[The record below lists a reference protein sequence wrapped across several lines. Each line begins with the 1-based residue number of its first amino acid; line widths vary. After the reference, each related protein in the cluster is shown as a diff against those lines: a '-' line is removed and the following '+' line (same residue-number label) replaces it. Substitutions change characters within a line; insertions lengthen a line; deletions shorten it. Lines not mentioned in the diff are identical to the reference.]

1 MVYDCVV
8 VGAGPSG
15 MSASIYLAR
24 ANLNSLVIEK
34 DVPGGQMIKAS
45 LVENYPGVS
54 NITGPE
60 LAMNFYKQ
68 AKEAGVLFKFGEV
81 LDIDVSEKIK
91 KVILKNEVI
100 YAKSIILALG
110 RSPKTLGIEKDLVS
124 KGVSYCA
131 LCDGTLYK
139 NKDVIVVGGGNS
151 AVGEAIYLSSICKSV
166 TIVNRSSSF
175 KASKVL
181 VNKALN
187 IKNINILY
195 NTNVIKL
202 NEKEGILDSVLL
214 DSDGVS
220 NTLNVSACFIYIG
233 YKPSTLFLKRLD
245 ILDEK
250 GYIIVDQKF
259 RTKYDLVYACGDVIE
274 KDAYQIA
281 TSTGDGV
288 SCAIDVINILNKMF

>member
-45 LVENYPGVS
+45 LVENYPGIS

-288 SCAIDVINILNKMF
+288 SCAIDVINILNKG

>member
-195 NTNVIKL
+195 NTNVIKF
-202 NEKEGILDSVLL
+202 NEKEGILDSVVL

-288 SCAIDVINILNKMF
+288 SCAIDVINILNKG

>member
-45 LVENYPGVS
+45 FVENYPGVS

-195 NTNVIKL
+195 NTNVIKF
-202 NEKEGILDSVLL
+202 NEKEGILDSVVL

-288 SCAIDVINILNKMF
+288 SCAIDVINILNKG

>member
-1 MVYDCVV
+1 
-8 VGAGPSG
+8 
-15 MSASIYLAR
+15 
-24 ANLNSLVIEK
+24 
-34 DVPGGQMIKAS
+34 MIKAS

-166 TIVNRSSSF
+166 TIVNRIFCIILMLLSLTRR
-175 KASKVL
+175 KA
-181 VNKALN
+181 
-187 IKNINILY
+187 
-195 NTNVIKL
+195 
-202 NEKEGILDSVLL
+202 
-214 DSDGVS
+214 
-220 NTLNVSACFIYIG
+220 F
-233 YKPSTLFLKRLD
+233 
-245 ILDEK
+245 
-250 GYIIVDQKF
+250 
-259 RTKYDLVYACGDVIE
+259 
-274 KDAYQIA
+274 
-281 TSTGDGV
+281 
-288 SCAIDVINILNKMF
+288 

>member
-45 LVENYPGVS
+45 LVENYPGIN

-288 SCAIDVINILNKMF
+288 SCAIDVINILNKG

>member
-288 SCAIDVINILNKMF
+288 SCAIDVINILNKG

>member
-24 ANLNSLVIEK
+24 ANLNTLVIEK
-34 DVPGGQMIKAS
+34 DAPGGQMLKAS

-54 NITGPE
+54 NIMGPE

-100 YAKSIILALG
+100 YTKSIILALG

-214 DSDGVS
+214 DSDGVF

-288 SCAIDVINILNKMF
+288 SCAIDVINILNKG

>member
-60 LAMNFYKQ
+60 LAINFYKQ

-288 SCAIDVINILNKMF
+288 SCAIDVINILNKG

>member
-24 ANLNSLVIEK
+24 ANLNTLVIEK
-34 DVPGGQMIKAS
+34 DAPGGQMLKAS
-45 LVENYPGVS
+45 LVENYPGFS

-68 AKEAGVLFKFGEV
+68 AKETGVLFKFGEV

-110 RSPKTLGIEKDLVS
+110 RSPKTLGIEKNLIS

-195 NTNVIKL
+195 NTNVIKF
-202 NEKEGILDSVLL
+202 NEKEGILDSVVL

-288 SCAIDVINILNKMF
+288 SCAIDVINILNKG

>member
-110 RSPKTLGIEKDLVS
+110 RGPKTLGIEKDLVS

-139 NKDVIVVGGGNS
+139 SKDVIVVGGGNS

-202 NEKEGILDSVLL
+202 NEKEGILDSVVL

-288 SCAIDVINILNKMF
+288 SCAIDVINILNKG

>member
-81 LDIDVSEKIK
+81 LDVDVSEKIK

-202 NEKEGILDSVLL
+202 NEKEGILDSVVL

-288 SCAIDVINILNKMF
+288 SCAIDVINILNKG

>member
-1 MVYDCVV
+1 MLYDCVV

-24 ANLNSLVIEK
+24 ANLNCLVIEK
-34 DVPGGQMIKAS
+34 DAPGGQMLKAS
-45 LVENYPGVS
+45 FVENYPGVN

-81 LDIDVSEKIK
+81 LDIDVREKVK
-91 KVILKNEVI
+91 KVILENEVI

-124 KGVSYCA
+124 RGVSYCA

-166 TIVNRSSSF
+166 TIVSRSSLF

-187 IKNINILY
+187 IKNINVLY
-195 NTNVIKL
+195 NTNVIKF
-202 NEKEGILDSVLL
+202 NEKEGTLDSVLL
-214 DSDGVS
+214 DSNGVY

-233 YKPSTLFLKRLD
+233 YEPSTLFLKRLD

-288 SCAIDVINILNKMF
+288 SCAIDVINILNKG

>member
-91 KVILKNEVI
+91 KVILKNDVI

-288 SCAIDVINILNKMF
+288 SCAIDVINILNKG

>member
-1 MVYDCVV
+1 MLYDCVV

-24 ANLNSLVIEK
+24 ANLNCLVIEK
-34 DVPGGQMIKAS
+34 DAPGGQMLKAS
-45 LVENYPGVS
+45 FVENYPGVN

-81 LDIDVSEKIK
+81 LDIDVREKVK
-91 KVILKNEVI
+91 KVILENEVI

-110 RSPKTLGIEKDLVS
+110 RRPKTLGIEKDLVS
-124 KGVSYCA
+124 RGVSYCA

-166 TIVNRSSSF
+166 TIVSRSSLF
-175 KASKVL
+175 KASRVL

-187 IKNINILY
+187 IKNINVLY
-195 NTNVIKL
+195 NTNVIKF

-214 DSDGVS
+214 DSNGVY

-233 YKPSTLFLKRLD
+233 YEPSTLFLKRLD

-288 SCAIDVINILNKMF
+288 SCAIDVINILNKG

>member
-68 AKEAGVLFKFGEV
+68 AKEAGVLFKFDEV

-220 NTLNVSACFIYIG
+220 NTLNVSACFIYTG
-233 YKPSTLFLKRLD
+233 YQPSTLFLKRLD

-288 SCAIDVINILNKMF
+288 SCAIDVINILNKG

>member
-24 ANLNSLVIEK
+24 ANLKCLVIEK
-34 DVPGGQMIKAS
+34 DAPGGQMLKAS
-45 LVENYPGVS
+45 LVENYPGIN

-68 AKEAGVLFKFGEV
+68 AKEAGVSFRFGEV
-81 LDIDVSEKIK
+81 LDIDVNETPK
-91 KVILKNEVI
+91 KVILNDEVI

-151 AVGEAIYLSSICKSV
+151 ALGEAIYLSSICKSV
-166 TIVNRSSSF
+166 TIINRSSVL
-175 KASKVL
+175 KASQIL
-181 VNKALN
+181 VDKALN

-195 NTNVIKL
+195 NSKVTKF
-202 NEKEGILDSVLL
+202 NEKEGILDSVLV
-214 DSDGVS
+214 DDNGSIK
-220 NTLNVSACFIYIG
+220 NLNVSACFIYIG
-233 YKPSTLFLKRLD
+233 YEPSTLFLKRLD

-259 RTKYDLVYACGDVIE
+259 RTKYNLVYACGDVIA

-288 SCAIDVINILNKMF
+288 SCAIDVINILNKG

>member
-259 RTKYDLVYACGDVIE
+259 ITKYDLVYACGDVIE

-288 SCAIDVINILNKMF
+288 SCAIDVINILNKG

>member
-245 ILDEK
+245 ILNEK

-288 SCAIDVINILNKMF
+288 SCAIDVINILNKG

>member
-202 NEKEGILDSVLL
+202 NEKEGILDSVVL

-288 SCAIDVINILNKMF
+288 SCAIDVINILNKG

>member
-24 ANLNSLVIEK
+24 ANLNTLVIEK
-34 DVPGGQMIKAS
+34 DAPGGQMIKAS

-220 NTLNVSACFIYIG
+220 NTLNVRACFIYIG

-288 SCAIDVINILNKMF
+288 SCAIDVINILNKG

>member
-166 TIVNRSSSF
+166 TIVNRGSSF

-288 SCAIDVINILNKMF
+288 SCAIDVINILNKG

>member
-91 KVILKNEVI
+91 KVILKNDVI

-195 NTNVIKL
+195 NTNVIKF
-202 NEKEGILDSVLL
+202 NEKEGILDSVVL

-288 SCAIDVINILNKMF
+288 SCAIDVINILNKG

>member
-1 MVYDCVV
+1 
-8 VGAGPSG
+8 

-288 SCAIDVINILNKMF
+288 SCAIDVINILNKG

>member
-24 ANLNSLVIEK
+24 ANLNTLVIEK
-34 DVPGGQMIKAS
+34 DAPGGQMLKAS
-45 LVENYPGVS
+45 LVENYPGIN

-110 RSPKTLGIEKDLVS
+110 RSPKTLGIEKNLIS

-195 NTNVIKL
+195 NTNVIKF
-202 NEKEGILDSVLL
+202 NEKEGILDSVVL

-288 SCAIDVINILNKMF
+288 SCAIDVINILNKG

>member
-124 KGVSYCA
+124 NGVSYCA

-288 SCAIDVINILNKMF
+288 SCAIDVINILNKG

>member
-175 KASKVL
+175 KASQVL
-181 VNKALN
+181 VNKALH
-187 IKNINILY
+187 ILNINILS
-195 NTNVIKL
+195 TINVIML

-288 SCAIDVINILNKMF
+288 SCAIDVINILNKG